1 MLKKKHIV
9 WILFFF
15 IGCSIVNSS
24 NELKQQYNFSN
35 NNGLSFINC
44 NIFEELENNQKASEK
59 FKGKKLKIFVD
70 QEEKWINDISK
81 QDWLE
86 ENKETSNNIKTYFKK
101 IDNVMN
107 FFLEKFYTIE
117 KHKIESK
124 DSISIN
130 LQTKLLIFRKIY
142 YDYNQKAFFESTLYG
157 ECDL

>member
-35 NNGLSFINC
+35 RNGLSFINC

-59 FKGKKLKIFVD
+59 FNGKQLKIFVD
-70 QEEKWINDISK
+70 EDEEWINDISK

-86 ENKETSNNIKTYFKK
+86 ENKETSNKIKTYFKK

-124 DSISIN
+124 DYISIN
-130 LQTKLLIFRKIY
+130 LQTKLLIFKKIY
-142 YDYNQKAFFESTLYG
+142 YDHNQKAFFESTLYG